1 MNQFDF
7 MAICAYYYITEFLRL
22 AAFTA
27 AGLAL
32 LFMIYKLVGWA
43 LWVMSL

>member
-7 MAICAYYYITEFLRL
+7 MAICAYYYTREFLKLAGYAL
-22 AAFTA
+22 AAL
-27 AGLAL
+27 AGM
-32 LFMIYKLVGWA
+32 FMIYKLVSWA

>member
-7 MAICAYYYITEFLRL
+7 MAMCAYYYTREFLRL

-27 AGLAL
+27 AGLSL

>member
-7 MAICAYYYITEFLRL
+7 MAICAYYYTREFLKL
-22 AAFTA
+22 TAFTVA
-27 AGLAL
+27 VLAL
-32 LFMIYKLVGWA
+32 LFMFYKLVSWA